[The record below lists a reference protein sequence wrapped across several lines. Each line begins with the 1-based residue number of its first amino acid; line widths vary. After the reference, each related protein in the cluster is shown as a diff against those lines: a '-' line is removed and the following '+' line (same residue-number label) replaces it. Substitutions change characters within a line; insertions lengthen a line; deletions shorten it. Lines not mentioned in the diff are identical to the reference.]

1 MHLGLQEES
10 KYILKISTQEVDLCD
25 CNQKKLFT
33 IHRCQIKNPS
43 VAVHFCK
50 HLIPKN
56 ATDTGQTCIDQCS
69 KYLLTQS
76 EKWFKIFKMV

>member
-1 MHLGLQEES
+1 MHR
-10 KYILKISTQEVDLCD
+10 LKISTQKVDLCD
-25 CNQKKLFT
+25 CNQKKLFI
-33 IHRCQIKNPS
+33 IHGCQIKNSS
-43 VAVHFCK
+43 VAAYFCK
-50 HLIPKN
+50 PLIPKN